1 MRTMPEQLMAWSG
14 RRRRWTIGLPVPQRL
29 LEFSEAME
37 GTTFVERLNS
47 LTTRS
52 SRTSTGTSVEAVP
65 TKSWPND
72 GFRFGRRWHRCRP
85 TWQKSGG
92 LRLRP
97 AKVLF
102 LEAK

>member
-1 MRTMPEQLMAWSG
+1 MDDWLEARFT
-14 RRRRWTIGLPVPQRL
+14 QRL

-37 GTTFVERLNS
+37 GLTFVERLNS

-65 TKSWPND
+65 TKPWPND
-72 GFRFGRRWHRCRP
+72 GFRFGRRWYRCQRP